1 MELVVGVRV
10 VVELLL
16 SINVGIN
23 ILVDMMGLV
32 VVVGCVS
39 SLIIAV
45 DTLEVLPAK
54 LSL

>member
-32 VVVGCVS
+32 VVGCVS